1 MYISKL
7 SETSSISVE
16 SLNAANFAKFKLPV
30 TWGER
35 QFLLDANPGYLPREY
50 LIGRIAVNL
59 TTVDADTSTSL
70 MNVLIQQSE
79 LSGSENILSIRR
91 RLLYAILGHNTTFG
105 VENPIYSGRSGNDPI
120 RGVPLRIAKNGVV
133 WGVTQDLWRESISD
147 SFNNPFNYIY
157 KRFINC
163 DEAERKVFVPTI
175 AVFDMDKLSPC
186 EGNRFD
192 NTSFQAGEGLKSPI
206 EALASLYYFDPDSF
220 AFES

>member
-1 MYISKL
+1 MYT
-7 SETSSISVE
+7 SEFSRTSSISVE

-59 TTVDADTSTSL
+59 TNVDADTSTSL
-70 MNVLIQQSE
+70 MDVLIQQSE
-79 LSGSENILSIRR
+79 LSGSVNILSIRGK
-91 RLLYAILGHNTTFG
+91 LLDAILGHNTKFG
-105 VENPIYSGRSGNDPI
+105 VEKPIYSGRSGNDPI

-133 WGVTQDLWRESISD
+133 WGVTQDRWRESLGN

-157 KRFINC
+157 KRFKKR
-163 DEAERKVFVPTI
+163 DEAEGKVFVPTI
-175 AVFDMDKLSPC
+175 AVFDMNKLSPC
-186 EGNRFD
+186 KGNRFD

-206 EALASLYYFDPDSF
+206 EALASLYYFDPDRFDFGS
-220 AFES
+220 